1 MDVITKQWTVDR
13 KSGHDGL
20 SFHERVKVP
29 ELGDHDI
36 LVKIRGASLNY
47 RGVVIADVRNLYHV
61 IAEVRWLSQ
70 GTHPHP
76 IHDGVVPGSGGAG
89 MVEAIGSQVTRS
101 HLATRW
107 LPCSTRA
114 ISMVH

>member
-1 MDVITKQWTVDR
+1 VGVITKQWTVDR

-29 ELGDHDI
+29 ELGDHNI
-36 LVKIRGASLNY
+36 LVKIHGASLNY
-47 RGVVIADVRNLYHV
+47 RGVVIGNLYHV

-89 MVEAIGSQVTRS
+89 MVEAIGLQVTRS